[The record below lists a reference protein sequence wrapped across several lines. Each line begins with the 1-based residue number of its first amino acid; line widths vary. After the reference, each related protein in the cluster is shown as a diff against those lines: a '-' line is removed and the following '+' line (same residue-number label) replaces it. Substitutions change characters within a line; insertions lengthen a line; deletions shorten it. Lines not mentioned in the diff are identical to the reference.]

1 MRRVRVVLGLAAA
14 VCAFGVLAAPALA
27 KKQKEPAVFGKFTAS
42 IPGHPGAISP
52 ATPATAS
59 GTGSVTEISLADGA
73 LTIKEC
79 RKELKSTGKVESESS
94 ETFLQQIRFSHCYA
108 QLKLEKSKFIGKE
121 KVPNFTLALEFHSN
135 KSAVLGE
142 ADESEVKVVTPSS
155 VFIKVGKFP
164 CTVIIPSQTVPLKAE
179 KKPEHEYEA
188 ATYET
193 ELEPANIKKFPSGFQ
208 EKLDIEME
216 FNKVVSYLVPNPPG
230 CEAEP
235 GTPVNE
241 DPESPYKGD
250 AGYSKGHMELE
261 LEEITIKHGNVGFAP
276 KV

>member
-1 MRRVRVVLGLAAA
+1 MRRFRIVLGLAAA

-27 KKQKEPAVFGKFTAS
+27 KKLKEPAVFGKFTAS
-42 IPGHPGAISP
+42 IPGNPGGISP

-59 GTGSVTEISLADGA
+59 GTGSVTEINLAGGA

-79 RKELKSTGKVESESS
+79 RKELKSAGKVESESS
-94 ETFLQQIRFSHCYA
+94 ETFLQKILFSHCYA
-108 QLKLEKSKFIGKE
+108 QIKLEKSKFIGRQ
-121 KVPNFTLALEFHSN
+121 KVPNFTLGLEFHSN

-142 ADESEVKVVTPSS
+142 ANESEVKVVTPSS
-155 VFIKVGKFP
+155 ISIKVGKFP
-164 CTVIIPSQTVPLKAE
+164 CTVIVPSQTVPLKAE
-179 KKPEHEYEA
+179 KKPEKEYEA
-188 ATYET
+188 ASYET
-193 ELEPANIKKFPSGFQ
+193 FKEPANIKKFPSGFQ
-208 EKLDIEME
+208 EELGIEME

-241 DPESPYKGD
+241 EPGSPYKGD
-250 AGYSKGHMELE
+250 AGYGKGHMELE
-261 LEEITIKHGNVGFAP
+261 LEEIKIKHGNVGFEP